1 MLLAAGLCFFGYEC
15 TKASRTQ
22 LLFPLPNGCMCECSA
37 AGRASCVG
45 KGRWVEL
52 VWMWAWPRGELIS
65 AAGSFPGRVVGAG
78 ERKAQVG

>member
-1 MLLAAGLCFFGYEC
+1 
-15 TKASRTQ
+15 
-22 LLFPLPNGCMCECSA
+22 MCECSA